1 MLIRATRLLPILPI
15 LAILAVVAPA
25 GAAAAETTPDPLA
38 AIVDEALRANLGLGQ
53 ERMAER
59 RVASEVDEARA
70 LLLPTISLEGRTS
83 HFDNATDFGAL
94 VNPAY
99 AALNQLTGTNQFPT
113 NIDFSLPYNYESH
126 ARLVQPLFNEPLRA
140 NYSAARARHDGQ
152 SAQLQASARQV
163 AADAQT
169 AYLEQAAARRSVEIF
184 EATLELVRENERI
197 ADRLL
202 AAGSATPE
210 GVQRARAERAEVE
223 QQLAETRERARAAT
237 RAFNLVLKRPLEQ
250 PAEVI
255 ADSAVVLPLPL
266 DADAAIQRGLAA
278 REELRQVD
286 AGLRAAEAGK
296 RAATRSMIP
305 SVAGVLDYGFQGSDI
320 TFADENHIWSA
331 TLAVSWS
338 LFNGGGDLA
347 RRSAAGYEIERSR
360 LQRDDV
366 ADKIALE
373 IRNSYEAA
381 TVAHEAIATADT
393 RLEAATR
400 TYSLVK
406 RRYEEGAASPY
417 ELTDARASLTRA
429 QLNRLL
435 TAYRYA
441 IRRVDLERAAALR
454 DLGFDKKDSKG
465 GSQ

>member
-1 MLIRATRLLPILPI
+1 MLTTARSILLVLALAAPMTAT
-15 LAILAVVAPA
+15 AQ
-25 GAAAAETTPDPLA
+25 TSNPDPLA

-70 LLLPTISLEGRTS
+70 LLLPSISLEGRTS

-152 SAQLQASARQV
+152 SAQLRASARQV
-163 AADAQT
+163 AAEAQT

-237 RAFNLVLKRPLEQ
+237 RAFNLVLKRPLDQ

-266 DADAAIQRGLAA
+266 DANAAIQRGLAA

-320 TFADENHIWSA
+320 TFADENHVWSA